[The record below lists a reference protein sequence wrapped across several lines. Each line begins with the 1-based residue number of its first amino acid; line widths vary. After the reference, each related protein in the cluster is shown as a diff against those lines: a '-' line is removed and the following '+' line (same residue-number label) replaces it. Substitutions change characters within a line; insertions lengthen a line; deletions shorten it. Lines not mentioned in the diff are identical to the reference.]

1 MSKCDFIIYGKHC
14 NRFSMTNASRQKVNL
29 THGKKDNREKLQHDK
44 YIISQRHGR
53 YNMTRKKD
61 EI

>member
-1 MSKCDFIIYGKHC
+1 
-14 NRFSMTNASRQKVNL
+14 MTNASGQKVNL
-29 THGKKDNREKLQHDK
+29 THGKKDNMEKKTTWKKLQHDK
-44 YIISQRHGR
+44 YIIAQKHGR